1 MHLLTS
7 STKDVSSQQAMCMQ
21 AMHHM
26 SARVQHVVHVRSACV
41 LPHSCLTRVVP
52 PQPICRS
59 DVEYKYVVIN
69 QQGGVVRWQEGA
81 NNTLCLRGSG
91 FLMHVTDSW
100 AHESRQ
106 VHEIGVPVPSQQ
118 QQRRRAAGGSSSGSK
133 TPAAASPV
141 LLQNNIACFT
151 PSSSSASAAAAV
163 SEVVDSS
170 ASSVLQQQQMLPPS
184 IHRSSSFNPQPELDP
199 LSQDVANLLPLLQT
213 ELASALAALA
223 NSSNSSSSSQQ
234 DSAAI
239 LQGLQQQQTR
249 EGVTPLPAELLAT
262 SFDQGFADEA
272 DVTAALQEQEQLTAA
287 AAAMAAEAE
296 AAVARLQQR
305 QRLAPVDVFAIAKQA
320 LISPPSAAVPGS
332 KAAAAATAAAAAAAP
347 SSSSSSSSSNGRR
360 SPSGSPGSSLASAS
374 EDEIAAALL
383 SDDCEEACLCL
394 VDAICSCMNC
404 DDSNSTEPCEL
415 DHLYDEDAEQP
426 QPQQGLPAAAAA
438 PEAAESAAFTAAA
451 AAAFDASPSAA
462 VDDEPTP
469 VEQIAAMQGFVPEP
483 AAASA
488 SAADNDG
495 LGNGCF
501 TGVEGSA
508 DARAEA
514 FGGVNR
520 ALQQSAD
527 LLDSLSDPTHP
538 LMLKADRE
546 LADAKRHM
554 GHLLAA

>member
-1 MHLLTS
+1 MLIFAL
-7 STKDVSSQQAMCMQ
+7 
-21 AMHHM
+21 
-26 SARVQHVVHVRSACV
+26 RVLWHCN
-41 LPHSCLTRVVP
+41 P
-52 PQPICRS
+52 CRS

-91 FLMHVTDSW
+91 FLMHITDSW

-141 LLQNNIACFT
+141 LLQNIACFT
-151 PSSSSASAAAAV
+151 SSSSSGPAAAEG
-163 SEVVDSS
+163 SEVADSS
-170 ASSVLQQQQMLPPS
+170 ASSMLQQQQQQQVLPPS

-199 LSQDVANLLPLLQT
+199 LSQDVARLLPQLQT

-223 NSSNSSSSSQQ
+223 NNSSSSTQQ

-239 LQGLQQQQTR
+239 LEGLQQQQQTSA
-249 EGVTPLPAELLAT
+249 GVTPLPAELLVT
-262 SFDQGFADEA
+262 SFDQEFADEA

-296 AAVARLQQR
+296 AAVARLQQQQQ

-320 LISPPSAAVPGS
+320 LITPPSAAVPGS
-332 KAAAAATAAAAAAAP
+332 LAAAAAAAAAASATP
-347 SSSSSSSSSNGRR
+347 SSSSSSGRR

-404 DDSNSTEPCEL
+404 GDSNSAEPCEL
-415 DHLYDEDAEQP
+415 DHLYDEFAEQP
-426 QPQQGLPAAAAA
+426 QQQQQQQGLPAAAAAAAAAA

-451 AAAFDASPSAA
+451 AGFSDASAA
-462 VDDEPTP
+462 AVVDDEPTP
-469 VEQIAAMQGFVPEP
+469 VEQLAAMQGFVPEP

-488 SAADNDG
+488 SATDNDG

-501 TGVEGSA
+501 TGVKGTA

-527 LLDSLSDPTHP
+527 LLDNLSDPTHP